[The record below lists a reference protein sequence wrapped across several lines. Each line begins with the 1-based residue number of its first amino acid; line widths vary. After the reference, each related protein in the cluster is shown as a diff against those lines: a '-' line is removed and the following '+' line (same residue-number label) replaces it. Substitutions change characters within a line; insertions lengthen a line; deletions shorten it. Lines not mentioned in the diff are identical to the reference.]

1 MNNTQKYQREEYQ
14 ARINRVLDYIDSH
27 LGEEL
32 SLEKLAEIAHF
43 SPYHFHR
50 LFSGMMG
57 ETLNRYIQRLR
68 IERAAAKLV
77 SNPKSS
83 ITDVAF
89 DCGFS
94 GSAAFARVFKEF
106 FGVSASEWRTKVAA
120 SISKN
125 CKIDSNDGK
134 TVGKDR
140 QAYSVTLLY
149 PDLNSSNQ
157 KWRIEMKKNE
167 DVEMKAEVE
176 VMELPDLE
184 VAYVRHVGPYAG
196 DSKLFEGLFEKLLT
210 WAGAR
215 GLIQFPET
223 KILSVYHDSPNITEE
238 AKLRTSVCL
247 TVPAET
253 KAEGEFGRMKV
264 TGGKYA
270 IGHFELLADQYEDAW
285 QFLYGGW
292 LPESGYQPDDG
303 PPLEIYQNDPKQ
315 HPEGKCLVDICIPV
329 KPL

>member
-1 MNNTQKYQREEYQ
+1 
-14 ARINRVLDYIDSH
+14 
-27 LGEEL
+27 
-32 SLEKLAEIAHF
+32 
-43 SPYHFHR
+43 
-50 LFSGMMG
+50 
-57 ETLNRYIQRLR
+57 
-68 IERAAAKLV
+68 
-77 SNPKSS
+77 
-83 ITDVAF
+83 
-89 DCGFS
+89 
-94 GSAAFARVFKEF
+94 
-106 FGVSASEWRTKVAA
+106 
-120 SISKN
+120 
-125 CKIDSNDGK
+125 
-134 TVGKDR
+134 
-140 QAYSVTLLY
+140 
-149 PDLNSSNQ
+149 
-157 KWRIEMKKNE
+157 
-167 DVEMKAEVE
+167 MKAEVE